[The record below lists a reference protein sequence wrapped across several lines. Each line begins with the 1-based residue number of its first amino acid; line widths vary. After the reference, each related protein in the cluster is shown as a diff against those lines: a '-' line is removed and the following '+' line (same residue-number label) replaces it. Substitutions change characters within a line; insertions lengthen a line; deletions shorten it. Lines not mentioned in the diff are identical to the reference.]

1 MVLYGCWSLQLVGLW
16 SWLARVVSRC
26 VRCVC
31 VFWCAVGYW
40 WLWYCSVV
48 SKGGALELLVS
59 AVFGD
64 CGMVSKG
71 GALELLVSAVFG
83 GCGMVSKGG
92 ALEPLVSA
100 VFGSCGIIVW
110 VLLDGALEPTG
121 L

>member
-1 MVLYGCWSLQLVGLW
+1 M
-16 SWLARVVSRC
+16 
-26 VRCVC
+26 
-31 VFWCAVGYW
+31 
-40 WLWYCSVV
+40 V

-83 GCGMVSKGG
+83 SW
-92 ALEPLVSA
+92 
-100 VFGSCGIIVW
+100 GIIVW
-110 VLLDGALEPTG
+110 VLLDGALEPIG

>member
-1 MVLYGCWSLQLVGLW
+1 MWCRAVFAVFW
-16 SWLARVVSRC
+16 A
-26 VRCVC
+26 C

-59 AVFGD
+59 AVFGG
-64 CGMVSKG
+64 CGKVSK
-71 GALELLVSAVFG
+71 
-83 GCGMVSKGG
+83 CG

>member
-1 MVLYGCWSLQLVGLW
+1 MWCRAVF
-16 SWLARVVSRC
+16 A
-26 VRCVC
+26 VC

-59 AVFGD
+59 AVFG
-64 CGMVSKG
+64 
-71 GALELLVSAVFG
+71 
-83 GCGMVSKGG
+83 GCGKVSKGG

-121 L
+121 I

>member
-1 MVLYGCWSLQLVGLW
+1 
-16 SWLARVVSRC
+16 
-26 VRCVC
+26 
-31 VFWCAVGYW
+31 
-40 WLWYCSVV
+40 
-48 SKGGALELLVS
+48 
-59 AVFGD
+59 
-64 CGMVSKG
+64 MVSKG

-92 ALEPLVSA
+92 ALELLVSA